1 MLDLKLAPSMLSYAV
16 AIPLLGGVAWELV
29 GRTSVQTE
37 DKETWAGCTISIVT
51 RHQVDFLIV
60 HDDGTRAQ
68 TSTWKPINRKPMV
81 GYRIESLTASRPL
94 GFARLASH
102 SQDKPIVDQSQG
114 DLKTRCLHL
123 VFLHSVEELINLQ
136 ATADRLLFTATRLP
150 VPSDY
155 VDLTVTGLDR

>member
-29 GRTSVQTE
+29 GWTSVQTE
-37 DKETWAGCTISIVT
+37 DEETWAGCTVSIVT

-68 TSTWKPINRKPMV
+68 TSPWKPINREPMI
-81 GYRIESLTASRPL
+81 GYRVEGFTASRPL

-102 SQDKPIVDQSQG
+102 SKDKPIVDQSQG